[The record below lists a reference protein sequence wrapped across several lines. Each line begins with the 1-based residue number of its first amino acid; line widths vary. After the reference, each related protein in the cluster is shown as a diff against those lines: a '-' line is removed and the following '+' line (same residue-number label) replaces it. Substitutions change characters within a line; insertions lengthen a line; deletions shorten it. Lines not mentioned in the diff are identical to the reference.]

1 MTIRYYYARMV
12 RSQKIAIEGKE
23 DMMSNVKNRRTI
35 VFIMAFVFAMSIM
48 LMACGDKKDEGDFED
63 KEISDDIDY
72 SADKDALNTDIDL
85 DAIKESADAIKNLD
99 LNVDLNADSST
110 EDTSI
115 EGEESVNEPKGEKT
129 VYSYA
134 DVYRD
139 GNSLAVIPN
148 GGMSGSTKLFD
159 GKDLNGFLD
168 YVDSTV
174 LEPGRKINREF
185 FYDVLATMLVDKEL
199 SADQTYIEKHMI
211 MALAVANNFHDMP
224 IKISECGLDANN
236 ATDYSYK
243 LTAYDK
249 DDIWIFNYANRT
261 LYMNNGGTEYVSD
274 MFKDEYLAVWL
285 MAVDEYFGLN

>member
-35 VFIMAFVFAMSIM
+35 VVIMAFVFAMSIM

-72 SADKDALNTDIDL
+72 SVDKDALNTDIDL

-148 GGMSGSTKLFD
+148 GGMSGSTK
-159 GKDLNGFLD
+159 
-168 YVDSTV
+168 
-174 LEPGRKINREF
+174 
-185 FYDVLATMLVDKEL
+185 
-199 SADQTYIEKHMI
+199 
-211 MALAVANNFHDMP
+211 
-224 IKISECGLDANN
+224 
-236 ATDYSYK
+236 
-243 LTAYDK
+243 
-249 DDIWIFNYANRT
+249 
-261 LYMNNGGTEYVSD
+261 
-274 MFKDEYLAVWL
+274 
-285 MAVDEYFGLN
+285 